1 MIERYIIQD
10 VETNKYF
17 WKWDGMGEGWYG
29 KLDEAFLYSTII
41 EAETDIFCEALS
53 EKFRAKTVTI
63 IKVYKST
70 KEIWG

>member
-1 MIERYIIQD
+1 MIERYVIQD

-17 WKWDGMGEGWYG
+17 WKCDRMGKGWYG
-29 KLDEAFLYSTII
+29 ELDEAFLYSTII

-53 EKFRAKTVTI
+53 EKVTI

>member
-17 WKWDGMGEGWYG
+17 WKWDGKGEGWYS
-29 KLDEAFLYSTII
+29 KLDGAFFYSTII

-63 IKVYKST
+63 TKVYKST